1 MMFVSRRRHGATE
14 NHMKKLLI
22 LVCSLA
28 IGTAAFAAPAKAPVS
43 AHFTGTIEK
52 YDPASRTLTVKH
64 DGKDTTFQIT
74 DKSEVMNG
82 KSKADASALAASSG
96 HAVKVE
102 YMMDGATRV
111 AEKIDVAATHPAPAK
126 TMKKK

>member
-1 MMFVSRRRHGATE
+1 MISLYRPGDSVLHRLPAGP
-14 NHMKKLLI
+14 KL
-22 LVCSLA
+22 
-28 IGTAAFAAPAKAPVS
+28 
-43 AHFTGTIEK
+43 
-52 YDPASRTLTVKH
+52 LTVKH
-64 DGKDTTFQIT
+64 DGKNTTFQIT

>member
-1 MMFVSRRRHGATE
+1 
-14 NHMKKLLI
+14 MKKLLI

-28 IGTAAFAAPAKAPVS
+28 IGTAAFAAPAKAPAT

-52 YDPASRTLTVKH
+52 YDPATKTLTVKH
-64 DGKDTTFQIT
+64 DGKETTFQIN

-96 HAVKVE
+96 HAVKID
-102 YMMDGATRV
+102 YMMEGTTKV
-111 AEKIDVAATHPAPAK
+111 AGKIDVAAAHPAPAK
-126 TMKKK
+126 THKK